1 MKEDDKSGVYTY
13 TILLIEIKIYN
24 NIIYVDCVW
33 KSMSEY
39 FIDIKLRFC
48 TIEKVYDKLKNV
60 IISYI
65 VSNVI

>member
-1 MKEDDKSGVYTY
+1 MIKVEYIVQVYY

-48 TIEKVYDKLKNV
+48 TIKKSLW
-60 IISYI
+60 
-65 VSNVI
+65 

>member
-1 MKEDDKSGVYTY
+1 MIKVEYIVQVYY

-33 KSMSEY
+33 KSISEY

-48 TIEKVYDKLKNV
+48 TIKKSLW
-60 IISYI
+60 
-65 VSNVI
+65 

>member
-1 MKEDDKSGVYTY
+1 MKENDKSGVYTY

-39 FIDIKLRFC
+39 LIDIKLRFC
-48 TIEKVYDKLKNV
+48 TIEKSLW
-60 IISYI
+60 
-65 VSNVI
+65 